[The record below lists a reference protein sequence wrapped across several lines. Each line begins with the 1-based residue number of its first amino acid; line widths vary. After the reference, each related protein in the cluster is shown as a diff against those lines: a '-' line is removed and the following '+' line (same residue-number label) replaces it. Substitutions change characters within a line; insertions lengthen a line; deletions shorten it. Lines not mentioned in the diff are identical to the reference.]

1 MRLKCLVCGHEFES
15 AERYVVLQSWVKHA
29 GGSGQGVQLA
39 ICAKHLSEEVTDALL
54 LNTSA
59 WSDHTHQVYAE
70 QSLWRLS
77 KAVSRD

>member
-1 MRLKCLVCGHEFES
+1 MRLKCLVCKHEFEPS
-15 AERYVVLQSWVKHA
+15 ERYVVLQAWVKHT

-39 ICAKHLSEEVTDALL
+39 VCAKHLSEEMTDALL

-70 QSLWRLS
+70 Y
-77 KAVSRD
+77 KVFGD